1 MTFHREKRAVCDRAM
16 NFLISRSLWFSF
28 GILLLLVWT
37 KEGWTLEQMD
47 DRGFFEEIDLDYPGL
62 GKVKQAV
69 LKGDFVGARAELAAH
84 MATRQKP
91 VAPAISEGANAQTL
105 AEADRVMDHVFTLV
119 GHPPQKIGKDILWNE
134 DPVNYDQWAIALN
147 RHSHWITLGRAY
159 RQTLDEKYAQEFVD
173 QLLSWVAAMPV
184 QIGERYIQ
192 GLDDRPGLSSL
203 SLDAGIR
210 MGQTWVP
217 AYAYF
222 LHSPSFTTDAHI
234 AMLKAF
240 RDHALYLMDPKHFR
254 TFSNWGLME
263 SNGLYHIGVF
273 FPEFKAAETWRKTA
287 MDRLYGELDKQ
298 VYPDGAQVELT
309 SGYHQVSLRNFVLAL
324 RFGRLNDQ
332 EIPDDYLAK
341 LERMYHYDLYM
352 AMPNLK
358 MPALND
364 GGWTDI
370 RSLMKEGFG
379 FFPTRADFQWAATE
393 GREGTRPETT
403 SCAFPY
409 AGHFVMR
416 AGWEADDSY
425 LFFDGGP
432 FGAGH
437 QHEDKLNIVV
447 YSHGR
452 VHVTDPGNYQYDTSK
467 WRKYILSTRAHNT
480 VMVDG
485 MEQHVRGLSRE
496 HCLVSEPLPH
506 TWITEPTF
514 DYASASY
521 GEGYGP
527 DRDRTVTHTRS
538 ILFVKP
544 NLWIVTDFLK
554 ASDEATHTCES
565 MFHLDAEAA
574 VLENGRGVETRNVD
588 GGNLGIYGIVP
599 PGTALEI
606 VSGQEDPVVQGW
618 IPRNGIHKCEPIPTP
633 IFRAEGAG
641 TLALSYVLCPI
652 PPGAPSPVSYVE
664 RIPGSAGELAAV
676 GGRIVMRDGREI
688 YFGQREA
695 GEGRMRADTG
705 ETDAEA
711 AAVIIGPSGKIDRL
725 ILVNGTEALSGGRRL
740 LEGEYV
746 Y

>member
-1 MTFHREKRAVCDRAM
+1 
-16 NFLISRSLWFSF
+16 
-28 GILLLLVWT
+28 
-37 KEGWTLEQMD
+37 MD
-47 DRGFFEEIDLDYPGL
+47 DREFFREIDLELSGL
-62 GKVKQAV
+62 QKVRQAV
-69 LKGDFVGARAELAAH
+69 LEEDYAGARAELAAH
-84 MATRQKP
+84 MATREKP
-91 VAPAISEGANAQTL
+91 VAPAVAEDTDAQSL
-105 AEADRVMDHVFTLV
+105 AEADRVMEHVFALV
-119 GHPPQKIGKDILWNE
+119 GHPPQRIGKDILWNE
-134 DPVNYDQWAIALN
+134 DPVNYDQWAISLN
-147 RHSHWITLGRAY
+147 RHFHWLALGRAY
-159 RQTLDEKYAQEFVD
+159 SETGDEEYAREFVD
-173 QLLSWVAAMPV
+173 QLLGWIAAMPV
-184 QIGERYIQ
+184 QIGQRYFQ
-192 GLDDRPGLSSL
+192 GLDDRPGLMSL

-210 MGQTWVP
+210 MGQTWVQ
-217 AYAYF
+217 AYAHF
-222 LHSPSFTTDAHI
+222 LHSSSFTADAHI

-254 TFSNWGLME
+254 SYSNWGLME
-263 SNGLYHIGVF
+263 SNGLYHVGVF

-287 MDRLYGELDKQ
+287 MERLYGELDKQ
-298 VYPDGAQVELT
+298 VYPDGAQVELS

-324 RFGRLNDQ
+324 RFGRLNGQ
-332 EIPDDYLAK
+332 EIPNDYLAK

-370 RSLMKEGFG
+370 RPLMEEGFA
-379 FFPTRADFQWAATE
+379 FFPGRADFQWAATE
-393 GREGTRPETT
+393 GREGTRPETA

-416 AGWEADDSY
+416 AGWEAGDPY

-432 FGAGH
+432 FGYGH

-447 YSHGR
+447 YSHER

-467 WRKYILSTRAHNT
+467 WREYILSTRAHNT

-485 MEQHVRGLSRE
+485 MEQHLRGQSRDRY
-496 HCLVSEPLPH
+496 LVSEPLPH
-506 TWITEPTF
+506 TWITELAF

-521 GEGYGP
+521 AEGYGP
-527 DRDRTVTHTRS
+527 ERDRTVTHTRS
-538 ILFVKP
+538 IMFVKP
-544 NLWIVTDFLK
+544 DLWIVTDFLRP
-554 ASDEATHTCES
+554 SDEAMHTCES
-565 MFHLDAEAA
+565 MFHLDAGAA
-574 VLENGRGVETRNVD
+574 EILGAGCETRNAD

-606 VSGQEDPVVQGW
+606 VSGQEDPAVQGW

-641 TLALSYVLCPI
+641 TLVLSYVLCPI
-652 PPGAPSPVSYVE
+652 PPGAPSPISDVE
-664 RIPGSAGELAAV
+664 RIPGSAGELAAI
-676 GGRIVMRDGREI
+676 GGRIAMRDGREI

-695 GEGRMRADTG
+695 GEGRMRSDAG

-711 AAVIIGPSGKIDRL
+711 AAVAIAPSGKIGRL
-725 ILVNGTEALSGGRRL
+725 ILVNGTEALSGGQRL
-740 LEGEYV
+740 SEGGYV